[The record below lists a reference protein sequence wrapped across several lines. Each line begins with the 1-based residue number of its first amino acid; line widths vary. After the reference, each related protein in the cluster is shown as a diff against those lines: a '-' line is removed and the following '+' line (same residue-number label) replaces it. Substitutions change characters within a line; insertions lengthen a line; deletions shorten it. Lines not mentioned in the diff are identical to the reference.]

1 MSSLQRR
8 RFLVLHGVVRVAT
21 SLLFFLSF
29 RDSTDEYNRL
39 AVLQPSCQYGVYP
52 VRRVLRPL
60 SPCAFICHTL
70 TQSRHRPTRCFVEG
84 GRLAVACSRFRSA
97 VRLKVRPFVGRV
109 SSFRAHDPKQLHGAS
124 VDLSSPAACP
134 SRARPWDVRVKL
146 SLASF
151 HIITELR
158 HARRGG
164 RPVLRSVTVL
174 RHRLTSRRRAAR
186 MKELAGP
193 VPVTRLV
200 VCSTDL
206 PWFAI

>member
-1 MSSLQRR
+1 MRR
-8 RFLVLHGVVRVAT
+8 IVRVAT

-97 VRLKVRPFVGRV
+97 ARLKARLFVGRV
-109 SSFRAHDPKQLHGAS
+109 SSTGAHDPKQLYGAS

-134 SRARPWDVRVKL
+134 SRARPWDVRV
-146 SLASF
+146 
-151 HIITELR
+151 ELFGFMS
-158 HARRGG
+158 HYK
-164 RPVLRSVTVL
+164 S
-174 RHRLTSRRRAAR
+174 RAAIS
-186 MKELAGP
+186 
-193 VPVTRLV
+193 VPYSSTGGENVTQTNRV
-200 VCSTDL
+200 
-206 PWFAI
+206 PPY

>member
-8 RFLVLHGVVRVAT
+8 RFLVLHGIVRVAT

-97 VRLKVRPFVGRV
+97 ARLKVRLFVGRV
-109 SSFRAHDPKQLHGAS
+109 SSTGAHDPKQLYGAS

-134 SRARPWDVRVKL
+134 SRARPWDVRVEL
-146 SLASF
+146 FLASF
-151 HIITELR
+151 HIIKREVPPRVCVSSSWSMSCGLSSR
-158 HARRGG
+158 DAGLVHRGAATG
-164 RPVLRSVTVL
+164 RVT
-174 RHRLTSRRRAAR
+174 
-186 MKELAGP
+186 
-193 VPVTRLV
+193 
-200 VCSTDL
+200 
-206 PWFAI
+206 